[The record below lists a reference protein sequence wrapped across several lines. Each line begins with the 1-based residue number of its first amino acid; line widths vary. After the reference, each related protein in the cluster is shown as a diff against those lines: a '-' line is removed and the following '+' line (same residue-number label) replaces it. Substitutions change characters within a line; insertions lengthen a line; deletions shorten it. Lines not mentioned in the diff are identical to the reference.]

1 MAGNKK
7 VMGNTVISGFCLLAA
22 LACPMLLAQT
32 QDAKPV
38 SKAAAEFIAQ
48 LCDSWESP
56 VRGESIADAGR
67 RLAVWRE
74 CKQWADSKGVR
85 LHESLWPH
93 ESQMMKTELTPSPGT
108 HQTPTDGNRQDA
120 RIEEIIARCTH
131 LFNVYQ
137 GQIFIGVKP
146 VLGYHSYTQGLGPIS
161 QLEATVG
168 NDSPDSHTVN
178 VRVSC
183 GSWSQAQ
190 SFSIPANRRYEGF
203 NAPVGQP
210 PLIFTP
216 PSDCTLETLRLD
228 TWRRDIR

>member
-1 MAGNKK
+1 MERIKESCQSSQGA
-7 VMGNTVISGFCLLAA
+7 VPP
-22 LACPMLLAQT
+22 ACDKRLAQAQEILT
-32 QDAKPV
+32 RAKGNFLRNVKVGQD
-38 SKAAAEFIAQ
+38 
-48 LCDSWESP
+48 
-56 VRGESIADAGR
+56 
-67 RLAVWRE
+67 
-74 CKQWADSKGVR
+74 KGVP

-93 ESQMMKTELTPSPGT
+93 ESQMMKTELTPLPGT

-131 LFNVYQ
+131 LFDVYQ

-183 GSWSQAQ
+183 GSWSEAQ

-203 NAPVGQP
+203 NGPVGQP